1 MSAIPSGYGTS
12 NNFGLTVS
20 PMKRASFT
28 LLGQNDV
35 YAGSGANI
43 LAPVDESEVDPSK
56 NIIFRVFSDYFM
68 KFSDNFGVLR
78 FLATFNSQVN
88 MGVDQYTNVYFKGF
102 RISEFG
108 TAFIIIGIE
117 FYKYYLALNVE
128 IDLTDI
134 TREFESIIKLLQYDQ
149 IDDQISPNSPDQ
161 IKRVIT
167 TDPTRLMG
175 PPLSENMQS
184 SVRVGASRT
193 PMPMMNNSLFYPDG
207 NLNFHDVQA
216 NINTMAYD
224 QVTDDPM
231 EVSPMARNRGPHLIE
246 EIP

>member
-1 MSAIPSGYGTS
+1 ME
-12 NNFGLTVS
+12 
-20 PMKRASFT
+20 KASFP

-35 YAGSGANI
+35 YAGFGANI
-43 LAPVDESEVDPSK
+43 LAPVDESEVNPSK
-56 NIIFRVFSDYFM
+56 NIIFQVFSDNFM

-149 IDDQISPNSPDQ
+149 IDDQISLISPDQ
-161 IKRVIT
+161 LKRVRT

-184 SVRVGASRT
+184 SMRVWDSRT
-193 PMPMMNNSLFYPDG
+193 PMPMMNISPFYPDG

-216 NINTMAYD
+216 NINAMAND

-231 EVSPMARNRGPHLIE
+231 TVSPISRNRGAHSIE